1 LEEIIPFSS
10 VVFEVISWTLSESL
24 VLDEDTE
31 PVAEDELLP
40 REDEFS
46 VSEDSGALEELLALD
61 EISLL
66 ECSEVSVEPSLSEEL
81 LDCSVEPELSPD
93 SEVEEDAAELLLEP
107 LSSTELGLS
116 EEEPEEYSVE
126 LEDCELDEDSD
137 FSLEELEVCEA
148 LLEDVYFP
156 LESETSEEDALEVS
170 VDELLL
176 SPCLLSVVES
186 LEDEVSG
193 TSFFLPLARSWLC
206 VVLVLFCTPA
216 VTFVVSSFRFSSP
229 TRWKDFHRSSKL
241 HLEVSRGIPAAF
253 VSLERYLA
261 VFLRPL
267 LCM

>member
-1 LEEIIPFSS
+1 MEEIIPFSS
-10 VVFEVISWTLSESL
+10 IKHVRKITFSIQCSPVVFEVISWTLSESL

-176 SPCLLSVVES
+176 SPL
-186 LEDEVSG
+186 
-193 TSFFLPLARSWLC
+193 
-206 VVLVLFCTPA
+206 
-216 VTFVVSSFRFSSP
+216 
-229 TRWKDFHRSSKL
+229 
-241 HLEVSRGIPAAF
+241 
-253 VSLERYLA
+253 
-261 VFLRPL
+261 
-267 LCM
+267 